1 MVVLL
6 QGTSTPLVHA
16 HAGRTQVDEADSW
29 GILVRMQGDLPP
41 LILVVLLL
49 NDRYGKSSKVN
60 CWQLQWSRYYLYGI
74 VLERLL
80 SNGFDREM
88 HSQFYDF
95 ITQLLPDH
103 GIDFSK
109 IDPQLKKHNV
119 QKDDYLFREGEVCQF
134 AGFIVKGC
142 FRIFLL
148 KNDKEVTFDFFL
160 ENRPIADY
168 ESCFRKR
175 PTPFYFQAIEPS
187 ELLILTPSC
196 FKRLFEEPPNGQ
208 RLQRIFVETLF
219 FRLRDKLL
227 SLYVDE
233 PEARYL
239 TLLQTE
245 PELVRRVPQYHLA
258 SYLGIEPESL
268 SRLKR
273 RIQSRSAS
281 NLRGN

>member
-1 MVVLL
+1 M
-6 QGTSTPLVHA
+6 
-16 HAGRTQVDEADSW
+16 
-29 GILVRMQGDLPP
+29 
-41 LILVVLLL
+41 
-49 NDRYGKSSKVN
+49 
-60 CWQLQWSRYYLYGI
+60 
-74 VLERLL
+74 
-80 SNGFDREM
+80 
-88 HSQFYDF
+88 
-95 ITQLLPDH
+95 
-103 GIDFSK
+103 DFSE
-109 IDPQLKKHNV
+109 IDSQLKKREF

-148 KNDKEVTFDFFL
+148 KDDKEITFDFFL

-168 ESCFRKR
+168 ESYFRKS

-187 ELLILTPSC
+187 ELLILSPLC
-196 FKRLFEEPPNGQ
+196 LDRLFEEPPNGQ

-227 SLYVDE
+227 SLYIDE

-245 PELVRRVPQYHLA
+245 PELVQRVPQYYLA

-273 RIQSRSAS
+273 RISSRSAN
-281 NLRGN
+281 NLRIN

>member
-1 MVVLL
+1 MWLM
-6 QGTSTPLVHA
+6 G
-16 HAGRTQVDEADSW
+16 
-29 GILVRMQGDLPP
+29 
-41 LILVVLLL
+41 
-49 NDRYGKSSKVN
+49 
-60 CWQLQWSRYYLYGI
+60 
-74 VLERLL
+74 L
-80 SNGFDREM
+80 SNCSTILTASAFCSSVNNRRCFGLMDTFPFFYDSKIVSTFSNHGQKITFKVKTM
-88 HSQFYDF
+88 HSQFHDF

-103 GIDFSK
+103 GIDLAK
-109 IDPQLKKHNV
+109 ISLQIKKHNV
-119 QKDDYLFREGEVCQF
+119 QKDDYLFREGEICQF
-134 AGFIVKGC
+134 TGFIVKGC

-148 KNDKEVTFDFFL
+148 KDDKEITFDFFV

-168 ESCFRKR
+168 ESYFRKR

-187 ELLILTPSC
+187 EVLILTPSC
-196 FKRLFEEPPNGQ
+196 LEQLFEEPPNGQ

-245 PELVRRVPQYHLA
+245 PELVQRVPQYYLA

-273 RIQSRSAS
+273 RILSRSAS
-281 NLRGN
+281 NLRIN

>member
-1 MVVLL
+1 
-6 QGTSTPLVHA
+6 
-16 HAGRTQVDEADSW
+16 
-29 GILVRMQGDLPP
+29 
-41 LILVVLLL
+41 
-49 NDRYGKSSKVN
+49 
-60 CWQLQWSRYYLYGI
+60 
-74 VLERLL
+74 
-80 SNGFDREM
+80 M
-88 HSQFYDF
+88 HSQFRDF

-103 GIDFSK
+103 GIDLSK
-109 IDPQLKKHNV
+109 IAPQLEQRQI
-119 QKDDYLFREGEVCQF
+119 QKDDYLFREGEICQF

-148 KNDKEVTFDFFL
+148 KDDKEITFDFFL

-187 ELLILTPSC
+187 EVLILTPSC
-196 FKRLFEEPPNGQ
+196 LEQLFEEPPNGQ

-233 PEARYL
+233 PEVRYL

-245 PELVRRVPQYHLA
+245 PELVRRVPQYYLA

-273 RIQSRSAS
+273 RISLRSAS
-281 NLRGN
+281 NPRVN

>member
-1 MVVLL
+1 MSYKGALRPESRVFYCLATNIASRLL
-6 QGTSTPLVHA
+6 ALK
-16 HAGRTQVDEADSW
+16 R
-29 GILVRMQGDLPP
+29 
-41 LILVVLLL
+41 
-49 NDRYGKSSKVN
+49 
-60 CWQLQWSRYYLYGI
+60 QWSRCYLYGI
-74 VLERLL
+74 VLEKLF
-80 SNGFDREM
+80 SNRVDQEM
-88 HSQFYDF
+88 YSQFHDF
-95 ITQLLPDH
+95 ITQLLPNH
-103 GIDFSK
+103 GIDLSK
-109 IDPQLKKHNV
+109 IAPQLKKYKL

-148 KNDKEVTFDFFL
+148 KDDKEITFDFFL

-187 ELLILTPSC
+187 ELLILTSSC
-196 FKRLFEEPPNGQ
+196 LEQLFEEPPNGQ

-239 TLLQTE
+239 KLLQTE
-245 PELVRRVPQYHLA
+245 PELVRRVPQYYLA

-273 RIQSRSAS
+273 RILLRSAS
-281 NLRGN
+281 NLRVN